1 MINDTASQK
10 LAQLLIHV
18 DGAYAPNTLRAYKAD
33 MLEFIAYCEK
43 NGFCALPAEPK
54 TVAEFLMQTV
64 PQGIKSSTI
73 RRKVSSISAIHR
85 LSSLEDPTKHSEVR
99 IIQRKIY
106 RQLGTR
112 FEQAYP
118 ITKAL
123 LTRLLAA
130 CEDDLH
136 GFRDRALLLVAYDSM
151 RRRTE
156 LISLRAEDIEW
167 IPNTEASLLLRK
179 SKTDQEGCG
188 KWIHLTS
195 ESTQA
200 LHQWLSAAKISEGL
214 IFRGVRSSGVIT
226 DGLCESRVSRIYKT
240 LARKAGL
247 CESIIQKISGHSMRI
262 GGAHDLLNMGASLP
276 QIMVKG
282 GWAKTDTVMRYVERI
297 RPESNTHSGS
307 LVF

>member
-1 MINDTASQK
+1 MGHYN
-10 LAQLLIHV
+10 
-18 DGAYAPNTLRAYKAD
+18 
-33 MLEFIAYCEK
+33 
-43 NGFCALPAEPK
+43 
-54 TVAEFLMQTV
+54 
-64 PQGIKSSTI
+64 
-73 RRKVSSISAIHR
+73 
-85 LSSLEDPTKHSEVR
+85 
-99 IIQRKIY
+99 
-106 RQLGTR
+106 
-112 FEQAYP
+112 
-118 ITKAL
+118 
-123 LTRLLAA
+123 
-130 CEDDLH
+130 
-136 GFRDRALLLVAYDSM
+136 RALLQVAYDSM

-167 IPNTEASLLLRK
+167 IPNAGASILLRK
-179 SKTDQEGCG
+179 SKTDQQGCG

-200 LHQWLSAAKISEGL
+200 LHQWLSAASINEGL

-247 CESIIQKISGHSMRI
+247 GESIIQKISGHSMRV
-262 GGAHDLLNMGASLP
+262 GGAHDLLNTGASLP

-282 GWAKTDTVMRYVERI
+282 GWAKTDTVMRYVDRI